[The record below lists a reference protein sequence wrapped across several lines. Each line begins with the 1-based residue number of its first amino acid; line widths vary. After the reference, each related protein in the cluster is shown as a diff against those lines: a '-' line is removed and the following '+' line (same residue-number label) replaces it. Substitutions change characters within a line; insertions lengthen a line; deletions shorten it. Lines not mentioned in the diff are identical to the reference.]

1 LSAANQNYDVAR
13 HLTGQSPRDYI
24 EWVIA
29 QNKKAI
35 VTTSFGPFS
44 AVMLHL
50 ATSIKADIPIFWI
63 DTGYNTLETYLYAEG
78 LIKDLKLNIEVFIPK
93 MTAARRNA
101 LMNGIP
107 NIDNELHEEFSRQVK
122 LEPFERMLKQVRPD
136 YWLTAIRK
144 DETDFRKFLDIFSEG
159 PGEIC
164 KVAPFLDWTEVDMEG
179 YLYEYGLPQVGKYK
193 DPTKVIENRECGLHT
208 TEYSI

>member
-1 LSAANQNYDVAR
+1 MSAANQNYDDAH
-13 HLTGQSPRDYI
+13 HLASQSPRDYI

-78 LIKDLKLNIEVFIPK
+78 LIKDLKLNIEVFIPEDDCRA
-93 MTAARRNA
+93 T
-101 LMNGIP
+101 
-107 NIDNELHEEFSRQVK
+107 
-122 LEPFERMLKQVRPD
+122 
-136 YWLTAIRK
+136 
-144 DETDFRKFLDIFSEG
+144 
-159 PGEIC
+159 
-164 KVAPFLDWTEVDMEG
+164 
-179 YLYEYGLPQVGKYK
+179 
-193 DPTKVIENRECGLHT
+193 
-208 TEYSI
+208 

>member
-1 LSAANQNYDVAR
+1 
-13 HLTGQSPRDYI
+13 
-24 EWVIA
+24 
-29 QNKKAI
+29 
-35 VTTSFGPFS
+35 
-44 AVMLHL
+44 
-50 ATSIKADIPIFWI
+50 
-63 DTGYNTLETYLYAEG
+63 
-78 LIKDLKLNIEVFIPK
+78 

-122 LEPFERMLKQVRPD
+122 IEPFQRMVNQVRPD

-144 DETDFRKFLDIFSEG
+144 NETDFRKSLDVFSEG
-159 PGEIC
+159 PGGIC

-193 DPTKVIENRECGLHT
+193 DPTKVKENRECGLHT